1 MHVCSSTSNGGTTSR
16 YVVSI
21 YIRISTHA
29 DAFITHVLPS
39 INYYAVLP
47 SARSLRCVLDHGTHL
62 PQEVT
67 AALEAEGTL
76 ADLCGCRACMAGCG
90 VGAGD
95 EVGENSVSISL
106 SDEDRPLEDCA
117 SEMT

>member
-1 MHVCSSTSNGGTTSR
+1 MRTVDGSR
-16 YVVSI
+16 
-21 YIRISTHA
+21 
-29 DAFITHVLPS
+29 
-39 INYYAVLP
+39 
-47 SARSLRCVLDHGTHL
+47 
-62 PQEVT
+62 
-67 AALEAEGTL
+67 LEAEGTL